1 MLWFRILAANSS
13 MSSSAS
19 SSVSTQGGPPLDH
32 IGWSVGGG
40 VRYLD
45 QTQLPDAE
53 VYRETADIDEM
64 VEAIKMLR
72 VRGAP
77 LIGVSAAMGLAAAA
91 AVEARNAR
99 LTLEWLENA
108 AARLAGARPTAVNLE
123 WAIDRMRTAG
133 RRAFTQRAGVDD
145 VAATL
150 RNEAQAIWDEDIAM
164 CVAIGVAGTA
174 LVPRSATI
182 LTHCNAGALA
192 TGGMGTALA
201 VIYRAHADG
210 KEPSVVSTETRPLRQ
225 GARLTV
231 WELHRAGIPVTAIVD
246 SAAASLM
253 ADGKIDCVITGADRI
268 AANGDVANKIG
279 TYGLA
284 VLAKAHGIPFYV
296 AAPLSTFDWTLTSG
310 KAIPIEERAGDEVDA
325 APGVPVRNPAF
336 DVTPADLVSALITDR
351 GVFRPPYAE
360 SLATVAAREVRGVRR
375 TLD

>member
-1 MLWFRILAANSS
+1 MLWFPILAISGL
-13 MSSSAS
+13 MSSSALS
-19 SSVSTQGGPPLDH
+19 SANRRSGPPTDQ
-32 IGWSVGGG
+32 IGWSADGG

-53 VYRETADIDEM
+53 VFRETADIDEM

-91 AVEARNAR
+91 AVEAGNGR
-99 LTLEWLENA
+99 LNLEWFEDA
-108 AARLAGARPTAVNLE
+108 AAHLAGARPTAVNLA
-123 WAIDRMRTAG
+123 WGIDRMRATG
-133 RRAFTQRAGVDD
+133 RRTFAQGAD
-145 VAATL
+145 VGTVATAL
-150 RNEAQAIWDEDIAM
+150 HDEAQAIWDEDIAM
-164 CVAIGVAGTA
+164 CAAIGAAGTA
-174 LVPRSATI
+174 LVPPSATI

-201 VIYRAHADG
+201 VVYRAHADG
-210 KEPSVVSTETRPLRQ
+210 KEPRVVSTETRPLRQ

-246 SAAASLM
+246 SAAASFM
-253 ADGKIDCVITGADRI
+253 AGGNVDCVITGADRI

-284 VLAKAHGIPFYV
+284 VLAKAHEIPFYV
-296 AAPLSTFDWTLTSG
+296 AAPFSTFDMTLASG
-310 KAIPIEERAGDEVDA
+310 EAIPIEERPGHEVDA

-336 DVTPADLVSALITDR
+336 DVTPAHLISALITDR
-351 GVFRPPYAE
+351 GVLRPPYVE
-360 SLATVAAREVRGVRR
+360 SLAAAAAREVGGVRR
-375 TLD
+375 TID